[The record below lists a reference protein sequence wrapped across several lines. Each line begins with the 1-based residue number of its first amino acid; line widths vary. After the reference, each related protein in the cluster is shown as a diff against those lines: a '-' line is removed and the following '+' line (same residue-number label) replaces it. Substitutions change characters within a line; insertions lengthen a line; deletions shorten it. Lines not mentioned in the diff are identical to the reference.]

1 MSVRPSS
8 MHRTPM
14 TTLAL
19 AASLAALSA
28 CDRSPSSSSDV
39 TLRDMEVVDGTAND
53 AMVDLDNATVDG
65 TALENAAAA
74 VAAAP
79 GNAGAVTNAVA
90 PPTPKKPA
98 TDRGPNIDADAAD

>member
-53 AMVDLDNATVDG
+53 SMVDLDNATVYG

-74 VAAAP
+74 IAAAP
-79 GNAGAVTNAVA
+79 ANAGAATNAGA
-90 PPTPKKPA
+90 PPPKKPA
-98 TDRGPNIDADAAD
+98 AQQSAPQTNADAAE

>member
-1 MSVRPSS
+1 

-19 AASLAALSA
+19 AATLATLSA
-28 CDRSPSSSSDV
+28 CDRSPSSSSNV

-53 AMVDLDNATVDG
+53 SMVDLDNATVYG

-74 VAAAP
+74 IAAAP
-79 GNAGAVTNAVA
+79 ANAGAATNAGA
-90 PPTPKKPA
+90 PPPKKPA
-98 TDRGPNIDADAAD
+98 AQQSAPQTNADAAE

>member
-1 MSVRPSS
+1 

-53 AMVDLDNATVDG
+53 AMVDLDNATLDG

-79 GNAGAVTNAVA
+79 GDTSAVANSVA
-90 PPTPKKPA
+90 PPPPKKPA
-98 TDRGPNIDADAAD
+98 GDRVAPKTDADAAE

>member
-1 MSVRPSS
+1 

-19 AASLAALSA
+19 AATLATLSA
-28 CDRSPSSSSDV
+28 CDRSPSSSSNV

-53 AMVDLDNATVDG
+53 SMVDLDNATVYG

-74 VAAAP
+74 IAAAP
-79 GNAGAVTNAVA
+79 ANAGA
-90 PPTPKKPA
+90 PPPKKPA
-98 TDRGPNIDADAAD
+98 AQQSAPQTNADAAE

>member
-1 MSVRPSS
+1 

-19 AASLAALSA
+19 AAALATLSA
-28 CDRSPSSSSDV
+28 CDRSPSSSSNV

-53 AMVDLDNATVDG
+53 SMVDLDNATVYG

-74 VAAAP
+74 IAAAP
-79 GNAGAVTNAVA
+79 ANAGA
-90 PPTPKKPA
+90 PPPKKPA
-98 TDRGPNIDADAAD
+98 AQQSAPQTNADAAE

>member
-1 MSVRPSS
+1 

-19 AASLAALSA
+19 AAALATLSA
-28 CDRSPSSSSDV
+28 CDRSPSSSSNV

-53 AMVDLDNATVDG
+53 NATVYG

-74 VAAAP
+74 IAAAP
-79 GNAGAVTNAVA
+79 ANAGAATNAGA
-90 PPTPKKPA
+90 PPPKKPA
-98 TDRGPNIDADAAD
+98 AQQSAPQTNADAAE